1 MLLFFLCPIIIKLID
16 FIIIKRF
23 MQDIE
28 ARRQGEEERAARN
41 ARRRKRQRRQW
52 LQERRE
58 FLRHAPSAPAM
69 GVS

>member
-1 MLLFFLCPIIIKLID
+1 
-16 FIIIKRF
+16 

-28 ARRQGEEERAARN
+28 ARRQGEEERLARN
-41 ARRRKRQRRQW
+41 ARRREHQRRQRF
-52 LQERRE
+52 QERRV

>member
-1 MLLFFLCPIIIKLID
+1 
-16 FIIIKRF
+16 

-41 ARRRKRQRRQW
+41 ARRHERQRRQR
-52 LQERRE
+52 LQERRK
-58 FLRHAPSAPAM
+58 FLRHPPSAPAM

>member
-1 MLLFFLCPIIIKLID
+1 
-16 FIIIKRF
+16 

-41 ARRRKRQRRQW
+41 ARRRQRQCRQR

-58 FLRHAPSAPAM
+58 FLRHAPSARAM